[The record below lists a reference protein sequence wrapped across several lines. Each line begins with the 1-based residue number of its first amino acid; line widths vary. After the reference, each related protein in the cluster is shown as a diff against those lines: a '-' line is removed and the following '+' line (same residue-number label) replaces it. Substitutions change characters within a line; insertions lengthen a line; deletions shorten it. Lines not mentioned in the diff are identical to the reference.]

1 MSRSLRAFLMSDIED
16 SNTHW
21 ASQPRA
27 MTEAVASLD
36 DTVGAV
42 VSAHGG
48 VLLKARGEGDSHFAV
63 FGFATDAVLA
73 GCALQDRLSEPIE
86 SLEIQARIAIHVGEV
101 EAISDDYYGTAVN
114 QTARLRAAAHGG
126 QTVVSHVTALL
137 AEPSLADR
145 VVLRTLGYHRI
156 RDFPHVEEVFQ
167 ASWLG
172 DDRSFP
178 PLRTGETHGPA
189 LMAVA
194 IVDICGA
201 TAAVGELNDPAVMAL
216 HREWAALM
224 RALGD
229 AHHATIVKS
238 LGDGCLAA
246 FEDPLDSLAF
256 TRAFQQAVAAQGLQ
270 IKAGIDVGRVELT
283 DGEILGTVVYR
294 AFGLERGAARGEIAL
309 SPLTRELAGISG
321 SEESPGPLDSS
332 TDRASGP

>member
-1 MSRSLRAFLMSDIED
+1 MSRSLRAFFMSDIEG

-21 ASQPRA
+21 VSQPRA
-27 MTEAVASLD
+27 MTDAVATLD
-36 DTVGAV
+36 ATVGAV

-48 VLLKARGEGDSHFAV
+48 ELLKARGEGDSHFAV

-73 GCALQDRLSEPIE
+73 GCALQERLSEPVE
-86 SLEIQARIAIHVGEV
+86 ALEIQVRIAIHVGEV
-101 EAISDDYYGTAVN
+101 DAISDDYYGTTVN

-126 QTVVSHVTALL
+126 QTVVSHVTAML
-137 AEPSLADR
+137 AEPSLTDR
-145 VVLRTLGYHRI
+145 VALRSLGYHRI
-156 RDFPHVEEVFQ
+156 RDFPHLEEVFQ

-178 PLRTGETHGPA
+178 PLRIGENHGPA

-194 IVDICGA
+194 VVDICGA
-201 TAAVGELNDPAVMAL
+201 TAAVGELNDPEVMAL
-216 HREWAALM
+216 HREWTAWM

-229 AHHATIVKS
+229 AHHATIVKT
-238 LGDGCLAA
+238 LGDGCVAA

-256 TRAFQQAVAAQGLQ
+256 TSAFQQAVAAQGFL

-294 AFGLERGAARGEIAL
+294 AVGLERGAARGEIAL
-309 SPLTRELAGISG
+309 SPLTRELAGISA
-321 SEESPGPLDSS
+321 SEENPGPLDLS
-332 TDRASGP
+332 TDPASAP